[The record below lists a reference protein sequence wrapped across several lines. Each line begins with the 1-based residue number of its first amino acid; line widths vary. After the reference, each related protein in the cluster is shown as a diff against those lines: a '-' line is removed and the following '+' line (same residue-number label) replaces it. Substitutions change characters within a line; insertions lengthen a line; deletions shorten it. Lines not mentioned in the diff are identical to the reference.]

1 MAGIKAFKVTIDLG
15 LEDGQGTLDKFEIKT
30 KTKVDNDLKR
40 LVQSKPDDFTNNL
53 YKYLSLHCEFIA
65 HFDRAG
71 FHATYFTNPEMT
83 VKFVNQFN
91 PKGNGMSVEYRSDS
105 WLKGEHADINEAMRT
120 IMSKYA
126 LHIVKN
132 ALTWDREMDI
142 REIERLMKKH
152 CILTYTIKS

>member
-1 MAGIKAFKVTIDLG
+1 MTKKDLIEQFGLKDTQYLTAVQKAGILMDW
-15 LEDGQGTLDKFEIKT
+15 EKF
-30 KTKVDNDLKR
+30 LKNGC
-40 LVQSKPDDFTNNL
+40 KPDDFTNNL

-126 LHIVKN
+126 MHIVKN

-152 CILTYTIKS
+152 CISTYTIKN